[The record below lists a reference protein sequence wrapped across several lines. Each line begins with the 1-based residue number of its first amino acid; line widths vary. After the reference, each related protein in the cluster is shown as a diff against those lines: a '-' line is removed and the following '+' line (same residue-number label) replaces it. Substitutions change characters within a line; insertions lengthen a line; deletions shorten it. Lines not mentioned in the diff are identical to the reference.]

1 MLSSSYSQSFI
12 HIDIFFRN
20 VLKSGGTHYKSYQHD
35 SWILIRLQNV
45 PKKKKKK
52 SDWAFYSHY
61 IYNFV
66 VLYFL
71 HEMQIM
77 NNKSFF
83 FFDILYCPYTKNI
96 LKCGILRNVLQ
107 LCYTSEF
114 IHPFICS
121 ISLELVVNT
130 SFQVFKFYLFF
141 PPVIAWELCIG
152 KSPHRT

>member
-45 PKKKKKK
+45 PKKKKKNLTELFIVITFIILLYYI
-52 SDWAFYSHY
+52 FYMKCKLWT
-61 IYNFV
+61 IN
-66 VLYFL
+66 L
-71 HEMQIM
+71 
-77 NNKSFF
+77 F